1 MDETEYLLAQFCKNE
16 KPNTKER
23 QVFAEHL
30 NLHPRTIQVWFQNRR
45 AKLKRDDSLAKA
57 FYPQLAEMDD
67 EEDEDEG
74 FVKSGLERGGYNGL
88 LAGPR
93 GKYVGGKTE
102 TDGRTYH
109 NVKQN
114 GGTLDRGI
122 DQHGAKVHTT
132 NVGKGDTGVQDMLP
146 ARMSLA
152 TRVKEKLK
160 SHDDASHRG
169 TGTETFIGCERSDGE
184 LEWLLECE
192 PEQIPSSWERLD
204 LTTRS
209 PSGTLGNDDGTSVGS
224 ARSAGSRGKG
234 GGDDEKGSVEYC
246 DISALDLGLDLMYEL
261 VFGLPPDPLAR
272 EEPCRSPTLSSG
284 DGSSVASMTSIEISN
299 CDRDKDA
306 DKAQDVKARELAM
319 RTFNCTPEPK
329 TTIGERPYPIQ
340 PNRQTNRLLS
350 PKTGRAKHSSLLLHH
365 NPIPRHQMALTL
377 VSAAD
382 HSLASLDSPR

>member
-57 FYPQLAEMDD
+57 LYPQLAEMD
-67 EEDEDEG
+67 EEEEEEEG
-74 FVKSGLERGGYNGL
+74 FVKSGLERGGYNRL
-88 LAGPR
+88 LASPR
-93 GKYVGGKTE
+93 DKYVAKTE
-102 TDGRTYH
+102 TDGRSYH
-109 NVKQN
+109 NV
-114 GGTLDRGI
+114 
-122 DQHGAKVHTT
+122 DQRGAKAHTT
-132 NVGKGDTGVQDMLP
+132 NAEKGDTGVQDMLP

-160 SHDDASHRG
+160 SYDDASHRG
-169 TGTETFIGCERSDGE
+169 TGTETFIGCERSDAE

-209 PSGTLGNDDGTSVGS
+209 PLGTSGNDGGTSVGS

-261 VFGLPPDPLAR
+261 VFGLPPDPLTR
-272 EEPCRSPTLSSG
+272 EEPCRSPTMRSG
-284 DGSSVASMTSIEISN
+284 DGSSVASMTSSEISN

-319 RTFNCTPEPK
+319 RTFNCTPESK
-329 TTIGERPYPIQ
+329 TTIMERPYPIQ
-340 PNRQTNRLLS
+340 SNRQTTRLLS